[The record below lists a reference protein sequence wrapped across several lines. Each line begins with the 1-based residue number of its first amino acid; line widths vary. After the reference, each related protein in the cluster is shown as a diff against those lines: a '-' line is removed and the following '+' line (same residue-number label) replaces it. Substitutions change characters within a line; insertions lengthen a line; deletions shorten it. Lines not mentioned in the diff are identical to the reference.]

1 MQSTAT
7 DFWTMVWEKK
17 SYAIVVLGQIKEN
30 EAVIILP
37 YADIYIYID
46 CSIRKLH
53 LSIGQLRTRV
63 LSLADF

>member
-1 MQSTAT
+1 MGEEILCYCNVGT
-7 DFWTMVWEKK
+7 D
-17 SYAIVVLGQIKEN
+17 KEN

-37 YADIYIYID
+37 YADIYMYID

-53 LSIGQLRTRV
+53 LSIGQLRIRV